1 MKILLIII
9 FSSFC
14 LFFGARFYF
23 KYKRRKSF
31 FDALIFLCHKFDVEI
46 NFSRERVVN
55 IISSLE
61 EKVKQNLCSLDKN
74 FISCIENKESLEKDK
89 LLKNISFLSEDEGN
103 SIFLFFKSL
112 GRSDMENQLKEI
124 KNFENKFSQFCL
136 SSSQDFQK
144 YGKLSIKLAI
154 VACLMV
160 VVLFI

>member
-1 MKILLIII
+1 MKILLIVI
-9 FSSFC
+9 FSSICFA
-14 LFFGARFYF
+14 FGAKFYF
-23 KYKRRKSF
+23 KYKRRKNF

-46 NFSRERVVN
+46 NFSREKVIN

-61 EKVKQNLCSLDKN
+61 EKVKQNLYGLDKN
-74 FISCIENKESLEKDK
+74 FISSIENKESLEKDK
-89 LLKNISFLSEDEGN
+89 LLKNLTFLSEEEGN

-124 KNFENKFSQFCL
+124 NNFENKFSQFCIA
-136 SSSQDFQK
+136 SSQEFKK

>member
-1 MKILLIII
+1 MKIFLIIF
-9 FSSFC
+9 FSSIC
-14 LFFGARFYF
+14 LALGAKFFF
-23 KYKRRKSF
+23 KYKRRKNF

-46 NFSRERVVN
+46 NFSREKIVN

-61 EKVKQNLCSLDKN
+61 EKVKQNLYGLDKN
-74 FISCIENKESLEKDK
+74 FFYSIENKEILEKDK
-89 LLKNISFLSEDEGN
+89 LLKNLNFLSEEEGN

-124 KNFENKFSQFCL
+124 KSFENKFSQFCTA
-136 SSSQDFQK
+136 SSKDYQK

-154 VACLMV
+154 VSCLMI

>member
-9 FSSFC
+9 FSFIC
-14 LFFGARFYF
+14 LAFGAKFYF
-23 KYKRRKSF
+23 KYKRRKNF

-46 NFSRERVVN
+46 NFSREKVVN

-61 EKVKQNLCSLDKN
+61 EKVKLNLYGLDKN
-74 FISCIENKESLEKDK
+74 FITTIENKENLEKDK
-89 LLKNISFLSEDEGN
+89 LLKNLNFLSEEEGN

-124 KNFENKFSQFCL
+124 NNFENKFSQFCTA
-136 SSSQDFQK
+136 SSQEFKK

>member
-1 MKILLIII
+1 MKILLIVI
-9 FSSFC
+9 FSSICFA
-14 LFFGARFYF
+14 FGAKFYF
-23 KYKRRKSF
+23 KYKRRKNF

-61 EKVKQNLCSLDKN
+61 EKVKQNLYGLDKN
-74 FISCIENKESLEKDK
+74 FISSIENKESLEKDK
-89 LLKNISFLSEDEGN
+89 LLKNLTFLSEEEGN

-124 KNFENKFSQFCL
+124 NNFENKFSQFCTA
-136 SSSQDFQK
+136 SSQEFKK

>member
-1 MKILLIII
+1 MRILLIII
-9 FSSFC
+9 FSFIC
-14 LFFGARFYF
+14 LAFGAKFYF
-23 KYKRRKSF
+23 KYKRRKNF

-46 NFSRERVVN
+46 NFSREKVVN

-61 EKVKQNLCSLDKN
+61 EKVKLNLYGLDKN
-74 FISCIENKESLEKDK
+74 FITTIENKENLEKDK
-89 LLKNISFLSEDEGN
+89 LLKNLNFLSEEEGN

-124 KNFENKFSQFCL
+124 NNFENKFSQFCTA
-136 SSSQDFQK
+136 SSKDFQK